1 MTFTHRLSGL
11 ALAGLLLQTACSPA
25 TEQPTSAAAA
35 PSSTAWVAAAE
46 MLACADGH
54 ASLVEGTGNFSRD
67 INSPS
72 PEAQDYFDQGL
83 RLGYGYYFP
92 EAVAS
97 FNAALCFDPDNARIH
112 WARAQ
117 ALGPN
122 ANSRNS
128 GLPDDPQGEGAK
140 ALQLAIA
147 NMGEEPQQW
156 KDMINALVPMFD
168 MENLPDMAARS
179 QAVIDSTRALY
190 TQYPDDL
197 EAAFTYTHAIMMASP
212 WYYFEWDGTPRANTN
227 DARAAMEKGMA
238 QNPYHPGLTHLH
250 VHLMEASREPVSA
263 ETSADALEPLT
274 PMIGHM
280 AHMPGHIFMRIGRY
294 QDSIDANRR
303 SVLADEYFVQQW
315 GEREYPQYGTYFL
328 SATNH
333 RGHAR
338 MFIHWGGLLQGN
350 ADVAFEIVTP
360 LAAATTA
367 EQLDRG
373 NSLRNVSVEWMTYK
387 AFGMWDEI
395 LALPAQPDNRP
406 FLQGT
411 LNHVRGAAMA
421 ASGDIAGAEAELAA
435 LDVILANPVL
445 TSQRAAVN
453 TADRV
458 LAINRASLAGEIA
471 NAKGDFEAAIAAFTQ
486 AVDLQDHLRYMEPPD
501 WIQSMRLF
509 LGQAYLSAGQPE
521 EARRVFLEDL
531 DLLQEN
537 GWALFGLTTALEA
550 LVEAEQAAEARERFD
565 EAWEYATVELTKAHF

>member
-1 MTFTHRLSGL
+1 
-11 ALAGLLLQTACSPA
+11 
-25 TEQPTSAAAA
+25 
-35 PSSTAWVAAAE
+35 
-46 MLACADGH
+46 
-54 ASLVEGTGNFSRD
+54 
-67 INSPS
+67 
-72 PEAQDYFDQGL
+72 
-83 RLGYGYYFP
+83 
-92 EAVAS
+92 
-97 FNAALCFDPDNARIH
+97 
-112 WARAQ
+112 
-117 ALGPN
+117 
-122 ANSRNS
+122 
-128 GLPDDPQGEGAK
+128 
-140 ALQLAIA
+140 
-147 NMGEEPQQW
+147 
-156 KDMINALVPMFD
+156 
-168 MENLPDMAARS
+168 
-179 QAVIDSTRALY
+179 
-190 TQYPDDL
+190 
-197 EAAFTYTHAIMMASP
+197 
-212 WYYFEWDGTPRANTN
+212 
-227 DARAAMEKGMA
+227 
-238 QNPYHPGLTHLH
+238 
-250 VHLMEASREPVSA
+250 VSA

-350 ADVAFEIVTP
+350 SDVAFEIVTP

-421 ASGDIAGAEAELAA
+421 ATGDIAGAEAELAA
-435 LDVILANPVL
+435 LDATLANPL
-445 TSQRAAVN
+445 LQTQRAAVN
-453 TADRV
+453 TAADV

-471 NAKGDFEAAIAAFTQ
+471 NAKGDYEAAIAAFTL

-537 GWALFGLTTALEA
+537 GWALFGLTAALDA
-550 LVEAEQAAEARERFD
+550 LDLDAEAAEARERFD
-565 EAWEYATVELTKAHF
+565 ESWEYATVELTKAHF

>member
-1 MTFTHRLSGL
+1 
-11 ALAGLLLQTACSPA
+11 
-25 TEQPTSAAAA
+25 
-35 PSSTAWVAAAE
+35 

-122 ANSRNS
+122 ANSRNNA
-128 GLPDDPQGEGAK
+128 LPDDPQGEGRL
-140 ALQLAIA
+140 ALDRAIA

-168 MENLPDMAARS
+168 MENLPDMATRS

-350 ADVAFEIVTP
+350 SDVAFEIVTP

-387 AFGMWDEI
+387 AFGMWDAI

-421 ASGDIAGAEAELAA
+421 ATGDIAGAEAELAA
-435 LDVILANPVL
+435 LDATLANPL
-445 TSQRAAVN
+445 LQTQRAAVN
-453 TADRV
+453 TAANV

-471 NAKGDFEAAIAAFTQ
+471 NAKGDYEAAIAAFTL

-537 GWALFGLTTALEA
+537 GWALFGLTAALDA
-550 LVEAEQAAEARERFD
+550 LDLDAEAAEARERFD
-565 EAWEYATVELTKAHF
+565 ESWEYATVELTKAHF